1 MNAFIAD
8 ANNQYQAAYSQL
20 QSLQEQLIKETFAD
34 FSAQIA
40 FFKETYLP
48 LLVEAK
54 LAYSIW
60 RFELHFPLGAVE
72 HKHKYLHNAFEYLH
86 HFFEKYQSLFVCYRN
101 GDTYFEA
108 DMCHVESP
116 QLEMYANVIA
126 ALYFEEYL
134 HKRSDSAKPMAV
146 TQASTTL
153 MWTEKQVAF
162 VELVYSLYEIKA
174 FNGGDI
180 SLTALTNGLAGCFG
194 VKLTQDPN
202 RIWQDIKSR
211 KKRQTYFSKSFQRR

>member
-8 ANNQYQAAYSQL
+8 AHKQYQAAFSQL

-34 FSAQIA
+34 FSAQFT

-60 RFELHFPLGAVE
+60 QFELHFPLGAVE
-72 HKHKYLHNAFEYLH
+72 HKHKYLQNAFEYLH

-134 HKRSDSAKPMAV
+134 HKRSEQAAAV
-146 TQASTTL
+146 TQAST
-153 MWTEKQVAF
+153 A
-162 VELVYSLYEIKA
+162 
-174 FNGGDI
+174 
-180 SLTALTNGLAGCFG
+180 
-194 VKLTQDPN
+194 
-202 RIWQDIKSR
+202 
-211 KKRQTYFSKSFQRR
+211 

>member
-8 ANNQYQAAYSQL
+8 ANKQYQATFSQL
-20 QSLQEQLIKETFAD
+20 QSLQEQLVKETFAD
-34 FSAQIA
+34 FSAQFT

-48 LLVEAK
+48 LLVESK

-72 HKHKYLHNAFEYLH
+72 HKHQYLQNAFEYLH
-86 HFFEKYQSLFVCYRN
+86 HFFEKHHSLFVGYRN

-108 DMCHVESP
+108 DMCHVESAK
-116 QLEMYANVIA
+116 LEIYSTVIA

-134 HKRSDSAKPMAV
+134 HQRNDSAKSLTV

-162 VELVYSLYEIKA
+162 VELVYSLYEAKA

-180 SLTALTNGLAGCFG
+180 SLTALTNELAGCFG

-211 KKRQTYFSKSFQRR
+211 KKRQTYFSKSFRRR

>member
-1 MNAFIAD
+1 MNSFIAD
-8 ANNQYQAAYSQL
+8 ANKQYQAAFSQL
-20 QSLQEQLIKETFAD
+20 QSLQEQLSKETFAD
-34 FSAQIA
+34 FSAQFA

-60 RFELHFPLGAVE
+60 QFELHFPLGAVE
-72 HKHKYLHNAFEYLH
+72 HKHKYLQNAFEYLH
-86 HFFEKYQSLFVCYRN
+86 HFFEKHHSLFVCYRN

-108 DMCHVESP
+108 DMCRVESP
-116 QLEMYANVIA
+116 KLEIYANVIA

-134 HKRSDSAKPMAV
+134 HQRSDSAKNLAV

-162 VELVYSLYEIKA
+162 VELVYSLYEAKA
-174 FNGGDI
+174 FNGGYI
-180 SLTALTNGLAGCFG
+180 SLTSLTNELAGFFG

-202 RIWQDIKSR
+202 RIWQDIKNR
-211 KKRQTYFSKSFQRR
+211 KKRQTYF